1 MQNRSRCGF
10 VEAASRQKEGKDEM
24 IISASRRTDIPA
36 CYGQWMMARLRA
48 GEVLVPNPYNASRI
62 SRVALSPGNV
72 DCIVFWTKN
81 AAPMLPLLD
90 ELDALG
96 YKYYFEYTV
105 TGYGSA
111 LEPGL
116 PEKART
122 VDTFLRL
129 SERLGPEGV
138 DWRFDPVLLTSSIT
152 PAWQLERFGAL
163 CRALHGATRRCVF
176 SFADPYPGIRSSI
189 APLEETQMR
198 LLAKGFAD
206 IAGEYGLPL
215 YTCAETVELSEYGI
229 RHAACIDSAKVERIA
244 GYPIRVERD
253 PGQRPACGCAAS
265 VDVGVY
271 NTCPN
276 GCTYCYATT
285 RPALLRR
292 ARAVHAPDA
301 PMLTGWPRGGE
312 QITDRTGPSLRA
324 EQTSLF
330 DNL

>member
-10 VEAASRQKEGKDEM
+10 VEAAARQKEGKDEM

-152 PAWQLERFGAL
+152 PAWQLEHFGAL
-163 CRALHGATRRCVF
+163 CHALHGATRRCVF
-176 SFADPYPGIRSSI
+176 SFADPYPGIRPSI

-198 LLAKGFAD
+198 LLAKEFAD

-215 YTCAETVELSEYGI
+215 YTCAEAVELS
-229 RHAACIDSAKVERIA
+229 
-244 GYPIRVERD
+244 
-253 PGQRPACGCAAS
+253 
-265 VDVGVY
+265 
-271 NTCPN
+271 
-276 GCTYCYATT
+276 
-285 RPALLRR
+285 
-292 ARAVHAPDA
+292 
-301 PMLTGWPRGGE
+301 
-312 QITDRTGPSLRA
+312 
-324 EQTSLF
+324 
-330 DNL
+330 